1 MNKELKYCLSKTNPY
16 PHLAARFAGKEAVI
30 KLISGF
36 GGKISPNEIEIL
48 NNADGVPGVLLNKE
62 GLDRF
67 SIVISLSHSK
77 DRAIAFA
84 WGVRY
89 EGN

>member
-48 NNADGVPGVLLNKE
+48 NDNSGAPGGVTNRDSCNVFTE
-62 GLDRF
+62 
-67 SIVISLSHSK
+67 
-77 DRAIAFA
+77 FA
-84 WGVRY
+84 TYAYR
-89 EGN
+89 